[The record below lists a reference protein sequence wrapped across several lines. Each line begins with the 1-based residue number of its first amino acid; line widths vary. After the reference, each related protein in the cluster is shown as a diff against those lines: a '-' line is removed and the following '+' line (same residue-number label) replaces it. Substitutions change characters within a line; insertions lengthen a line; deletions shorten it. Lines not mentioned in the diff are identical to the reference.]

1 MSAPAGGN
9 GAGPAIDAGAIRSR
23 AKTLGIDLVG
33 FCSWPELEAEAPD
46 YDKPSQLSTYLTRLI
61 VLAKRYP
68 TGVARSPDA
77 AFRQYANGR
86 VARHLEEAAG
96 GLAYW
101 LEQRDAIACILSAA
115 IPDLRRQPM
124 AYAGPGGQGSLLLRQ
139 AAAASGLGTLGLNEM
154 ILTPEYG
161 PRVFLAGVLTDAAVD
176 CGQPLEEDLCP
187 GLDECG
193 RCAEV
198 CPVAAIPDSAP
209 AGAPLAEVRDPRRR
223 SLRPRLPA
231 VRPRSDGRAPHR
243 PVRVEV
249 RRRGGRDRRKPGNAA
264 DLLQPHRAT
273 AGGVHRLPELPDRVP
288 GRRGLRRRLI
298 RYWVRR
304 RPRRLSETHEAP
316 HWVRRHPRRPP
327 ETHEAL
333 TGCAGALAGFRATPR
348 SGGARGKLR
357 EA

>member
-1 MSAPAGGN
+1 MSAPTSGN
-9 GAGPAIDAGAIRSR
+9 GAGPAIDAEAIRSQAR
-23 AKTLGIDLVG
+23 TLGIDLVG
-33 FCSWPELEAEAPD
+33 FCSWRDLEAEAPD

-77 AFRQYANGR
+77 AFRQYAVGR
-86 VARHLEEAAG
+86 VARHLEKAAG

-139 AAAASGLGTLGLNEM
+139 AAAAAGLGTLGLNEM

-176 CGQPLEEDLCP
+176 CGQPLEDELCP

-209 AGAPLAEVRDPRRR
+209 AGVPLREVRG
-223 SLRPRLPA
+223 LEA
-231 VRPRSDGRAPHR
+231 KACARACQPFGPDR
-243 PVRVEV
+243 MVEHL
-249 RRRGGRDRRKPGNAA
+249 A
-264 DLLQPHRAT
+264 DLFASKS
-273 AGGVHRLPELPDRVP
+273 AA
-288 GRRGLRRRLI
+288 
-298 RYWVRR
+298 
-304 RPRRLSETHEAP
+304 EAVEIAESP
-316 HWVRRHPRRPP
+316 VTQRIFYNLTVQRQG
-327 ETHEAL
+327 AY
-333 TGCAGALAGFRATPR
+333 TGCQSCQLACPVGEDYERLDR
-348 SGGARGKLR
+348 
-357 EA
+357 

>member
-1 MSAPAGGN
+1 MSGPVSGN
-9 GAGPAIDAGAIRSR
+9 GAGAGPTLNAEAIRAQ

-33 FCSWPELEAEAPD
+33 FCSWQDLEAEAPD

-61 VLAKRYP
+61 VLARRYP

-139 AAAASGLGTLGLNEM
+139 AAASSGLGTLGLNEM

-161 PRVFLAGVLTDAAVD
+161 PRVFLAGVLTDADVE
-176 CGQPLEEDLCP
+176 CGRPLAEELCP
-187 GLDECG
+187 GLEECG

-198 CPVAAIPDSAP
+198 CPVAAIPSSAP
-209 AGAPLAEVRDPRRR
+209 AGARLAEVRGLD
-223 SLRPRLPA
+223 A
-231 VRPRSDGRAPHR
+231 EACARACQPFGPDR
-243 PVRVEV
+243 MVEHL
-249 RRRGGRDRRKPGNAA
+249 A
-264 DLLQPHRAT
+264 DLFASKSAAEAVELARSPAT
-273 AGGVHRLPELPDRVP
+273 QQIFYNLTVQRQGA
-288 GRRGLRRRLI
+288 
-298 RYWVRR
+298 Y
-304 RPRRLSETHEAP
+304 
-316 HWVRRHPRRPP
+316 
-327 ETHEAL
+327 
-333 TGCAGALAGFRATPR
+333 TGCQSCQLVCPVGEDYPGFD
-348 SGGARGKLR
+348 G
-357 EA
+357 

>member
-33 FCSWPELEAEAPD
+33 FCSWRELEAEAPD
-46 YDKPSQLSTYLTRLI
+46 YDKPSQLSTYLTRLV

-176 CGQPLEEDLCP
+176 CGQPLEDELCP
-187 GLDECG
+187 GLEECG

-209 AGAPLAEVRDPRRR
+209 AGAPLAEVRD
-223 SLRPRLPA
+223 LDA
-231 VRPRSDGRAPHR
+231 EACARACQPFGPDR
-243 PVRVEV
+243 MVEHV
-249 RRRGGRDRRKPGNAA
+249 A
-264 DLLQPHRAT
+264 DLFASKS
-273 AGGVHRLPELPDRVP
+273 AA
-288 GRRGLRRRLI
+288 
-298 RYWVRR
+298 
-304 RPRRLSETHEAP
+304 EAVEIAESP
-316 HWVRRHPRRPP
+316 VTQQIFYNLTVQRQG
-327 ETHEAL
+327 AY
-333 TGCAGALAGFRATPR
+333 TGCQSCQLACPVGEDYATLDR
-348 SGGARGKLR
+348 
-357 EA
+357 

>member
-1 MSAPAGGN
+1 MSAPASGN
-9 GAGPAIDAGAIRSR
+9 GAGPVIDAEAIRGQ

-33 FCSWPELEAEAPD
+33 FCSWQDLEAEAPD

-161 PRVFLAGVLTDAAVD
+161 PRVFLAGILTDAAVD
-176 CGQPLEEDLCP
+176 CGQPLEDELCP
-187 GLDECG
+187 GLEECG

-198 CPVAAIPDSAP
+198 CPVAAIPGSAP
-209 AGAPLAEVRDPRRR
+209 TGARLAEVRGLD
-223 SLRPRLPA
+223 A
-231 VRPRSDGRAPHR
+231 DACARACQPFG
-243 PVRVEV
+243 P
-249 RRRGGRDRRKPGNAA
+249 DRMVDHVA
-264 DLLQPHRAT
+264 DLFASKSAAEAVEIARSPAT
-273 AGGVHRLPELPDRVP
+273 QQIFYNLTVQRQGA
-288 GRRGLRRRLI
+288 
-298 RYWVRR
+298 Y
-304 RPRRLSETHEAP
+304 
-316 HWVRRHPRRPP
+316 
-327 ETHEAL
+327 
-333 TGCAGALAGFRATPR
+333 TGCQSCQLACPVGEDYAEVD
-348 SGGARGKLR
+348 LV
-357 EA
+357 